1 MEKLYYSGSSTF
13 SVGSTSFGYY
23 DNDVNFQLDSDR
35 VIKWVARQIGYPIV
49 EVELTNEQLYDAFE
63 SAITIYS
70 REIYNFKLRDN
81 FGFLD
86 GSQVPNDPAFD
97 ISKVTITPSLG
108 SVIRMAKSY
117 GSESLIGG
125 NVKLYSGSIDL
136 YDHVQT
142 YDLKKW
148 AITSGSM
155 RADEEFE
162 IKQIF
167 YQKVPAVSRIFDP
180 TLGGVLSD
188 GNIITAN
195 GVDDLALAGYGAN
208 YLMMPIDFD
217 ILRIQAIEFNDNIRR
232 SGYSFQLMNNELR
245 IFPLPTRD
253 SKLYFNY
260 IKVAERDASFNPNLL
275 QSGSTVATNP
285 NTTTITNVSNVPY
298 RNITYTSINSAG
310 KDWIMNMTLVI
321 AMRTLAMIRGKTDR
335 VPLANNESVT
345 LNSSDLIGQAD
356 KKETDLFQQLRE
368 MLEATSRSK
377 QLERQAQDKNYMQ
390 DTLSG
395 VAMPFY
401 IF

>member
-1 MEKLYYSGSSTF
+1 MEKLYYNGSSTF
-13 SVGSTSFGYY
+13 TVGSTSFGYY

-35 VIKWVARQIGYPIV
+35 VIRWVARSIGYPIV
-49 EVELTNEQLYDAFE
+49 DVELTNEQLYDAFE

-81 FGFLD
+81 FGSLD
-86 GSQVPNDPAFD
+86 GSQVPNDPNFD

-108 SVIRMAKSY
+108 AVIRMAKMY

-125 NVKLYSGSIDL
+125 NIKLYSGSIQL
-136 YDHVQT
+136 HEHVQT
-142 YDLKKW
+142 YDLKQW
-148 AITSGSM
+148 AVTSGSM
-155 RADEEFE
+155 RADEQFE

-167 YQKVPAVSRIFDP
+167 YQKTPAVNRIYDP
-180 TLGGVLSD
+180 TMGGVLSD
-188 GNIITAN
+188 GNIINTT
-195 GVDDLALAGYGAN
+195 GLEDVGYSAYGTN

-217 ILRIQAIEFNDNIRR
+217 ILRIQAVEFNDQIRR

-245 IFPLPTRD
+245 IFPLPVRD
-253 SKLYFNY
+253 SKLHFNY
-260 IKVAERDASFNPNLL
+260 IKVAERDASFNANLL
-275 QSGSTVATNP
+275 QSGSTVSTNP

-298 RNITYTSINSAG
+298 RNMTYTSINSAG
-310 KDWIMNMTLVI
+310 KDWIMNMTLAI
-321 AMRTLAMIRGKTDR
+321 SMRMLGMIRGKSDR
-335 VPLANNESVT
+335 VPLANSESIT
-345 LNSSDLIGQAD
+345 LNQQDLFTQAD
-356 KKETDLFQQLRE
+356 KKETDLLQQLRE

>member
-13 SVGSTSFGYY
+13 TVGSTSFGYY
-23 DNDVNFQLDSDR
+23 DNDVNFQLDADR
-35 VIKWVARQIGYPIV
+35 VIRWVARQIGYPIV
-49 EVELTNEQLYDAFE
+49 DVELTNEQLYDAFE

-81 FGFLD
+81 FGSLD
-86 GSQVPNDPAFD
+86 GSQVPNDPNFD

-108 SVIRMAKSY
+108 AVIRMAKMY

-125 NVKLYSGSIDL
+125 NIKLYSGSIDL
-136 YDHVQT
+136 HEHIQT
-142 YDLKKW
+142 YDLKQW

-155 RADEEFE
+155 RADEQFE

-167 YQKVPAVSRIFDP
+167 YQKTPAVNRIYDP
-180 TLGGVLSD
+180 TMGGVLSD
-188 GNIITAN
+188 GNIINTT
-195 GVDDLALAGYGAN
+195 GLEDVGYATYGTN

-217 ILRIQAIEFNDNIRR
+217 ILRIQAVEFNDQIRR

-245 IFPLPTRD
+245 IFPLPVRD
-253 SKLYFNY
+253 SKLHFNY
-260 IKVAERDASFNPNLL
+260 IKVAERDASFNPTLL

-298 RNITYTSINSAG
+298 RNMSYTSINSAG
-310 KDWIMNMTLVI
+310 KDWIMNMTLAI
-321 AMRTLAMIRGKTDR
+321 SMRMLGMVRGKSDR
-335 VPLANNESVT
+335 VPLANNESIT
-345 LNSSDLIGQAD
+345 LNQQDLFTQAD
-356 KKETDLFQQLRE
+356 KKEIDLLQQLRE